1 MELQKLLY
9 NTLRLWRVLMINKN
23 ENYCFILIKNMRQ
36 SQPSHSCWIWTVKLQ
51 VWQCQEKKKN
61 SVPFQLSMHVK
72 CILWSLSMT
81 SIKAQLQH
89 KTALVLLLWQTF
101 YPCLKPAELLILL
114 PRCLSWAA
122 QFDENCC
129 NLFCVSATFSTYF
142 CIYFGFQPVLEILGS
157 QRKKCDQQY

>member
-1 MELQKLLY
+1 MKRLDDQQGWELLLY
-9 NTLRLWRVLMINKN
+9 TNKKY
-23 ENYCFILIKNMRQ
+23 ESEPTITFMLDLDSKT
-36 SQPSHSCWIWTVKLQ
+36 PSVTVSEKR
-51 VWQCQEKKKN
+51 KKKN
-61 SVPFQLSMHVK
+61 SVPFQFSMHVK

-129 NLFCVSATFSTYF
+129 NFFCVSATFSTYF
-142 CIYFGFQPVLEILGS
+142 CIYFGFQPVLEIPGS

>member
-1 MELQKLLY
+1 M
-9 NTLRLWRVLMINKN
+9 TLFLSPSGYFSSCLWVSGSRSPSWCHLTGHPVYTRSSPPPWTTQALWSPFPAH
-23 ENYCFILIKNMRQ
+23 YC
-36 SQPSHSCWIWTVKLQ
+36 S
-51 VWQCQEKKKN
+51 
-61 SVPFQLSMHVK
+61 HVK

-129 NLFCVSATFSTYF
+129 NFFCVSATFSTYF
-142 CIYFGFQPVLEILGS
+142 CIYFGFQPVLEIPGS

>member
-1 MELQKLLY
+1 MK
-9 NTLRLWRVLMINKN
+9 RLDDENKD
-23 ENYCFILIKNMRQ
+23 ENYCFILIKNMSQ
-36 SQPSHSCWIWTVKLQ
+36 SQTSHSCWIWTVKLQ
-51 VWQCQEKKKN
+51 VWQCQKKKN

-129 NLFCVSATFSTYF
+129 NFFCVSATLSTYF

>member
-1 MELQKLLY
+1 M
-9 NTLRLWRVLMINKN
+9 TNKD
-23 ENYCFILIKNMRQ
+23 ENYCFILIKNMNQ
-36 SQPSHSCWIWTVKLQ
+36 SQPSRSCWIWTVKLQ
-51 VWQCQEKKKN
+51 VWQCQKKKKKNN

-101 YPCLKPAELLILL
+101 YLCLKPAELLILF

-129 NLFCVSATFSTYF
+129 NFFCVSATFSTYF
-142 CIYFGFQPVLEILGS
+142 CIYFGFQTVLEIQGS